1 MSTAERT
8 LIEHARVVSDG
19 HIEPESWILLEGSR
33 IEASGWGDAPSGDF
47 ARVDAGGAWATPGFI
62 DLHCHGAGGFAFD
75 DGAEAISA
83 ARAVHRSHGTTRSVL
98 SLVTA
103 PLGLMAQ
110 RLETIAALCERDET
124 LLGAHLEGPFLSVG
138 HRGAHDPALLQ
149 DPAPEAVARLLD
161 AGRGHIAQVTLAPER
176 PGALEAIGQF
186 VQAGVR
192 VAVGHT
198 TAGYEEAS
206 AAFDRGATILT
217 HAFNGMDDMLH
228 RKPGPLPAAVE
239 RSGVTVELICDGVH
253 VSEPA
258 MRVLMRAA
266 RGRMALI
273 TDAMAAAGS
282 SDGSYLLGAL
292 AVDVVDG
299 VARLHEGG
307 SIAGSTLLLDAAF
320 RRAVFD
326 LGVAVP
332 EAVAMLTATPARTLG
347 VQDRLGRLAPGFAAD
362 VLLWDEGLHLLRGWA
377 AGQEFSAA

>member
-1 MSTAERT
+1 
-8 LIEHARVVSDG
+8 
-19 HIEPESWILLEGSR
+19 
-33 IEASGWGDAPSGDF
+33 
-47 ARVDAGGAWATPGFI
+47 
-62 DLHCHGAGGFAFD
+62 
-75 DGAEAISA
+75 
-83 ARAVHRSHGTTRSVL
+83 
-98 SLVTA
+98 
-103 PLGLMAQ
+103 
-110 RLETIAALCERDET
+110 
-124 LLGAHLEGPFLSVG
+124 
-138 HRGAHDPALLQ
+138 
-149 DPAPEAVARLLD
+149 
-161 AGRGHIAQVTLAPER
+161 
-176 PGALEAIGQF
+176 
-186 VQAGVR
+186 
-192 VAVGHT
+192 
-198 TAGYEEAS
+198 
-206 AAFDRGATILT
+206 
-217 HAFNGMDDMLH
+217 
-228 RKPGPLPAAVE
+228 
-239 RSGVTVELICDGVH
+239 VTVELICDGVH

-258 MRVLMRAA
+258 MQVLMRAV

-292 AVDVVDG
+292 AVDVVGG